1 MKVVSADFAT
11 QPAPDMLQALGKVLV
26 RAAQVEHL
34 LRLLIKDLTKST
46 YHDGMS
52 RTQFRSSL
60 SALERKLLALLQD
73 KKYPRVQALTPAEQA
88 ELAQIITSI
97 KTCSTLRNAL
107 FHTCWAANFQ
117 GAVPSAFDEFHA
129 SAAQLMTQIE
139 AFRQPRYHDKDSHTT
154 YEPW

>member
-11 QPAPDMLQALGKVLV
+11 QPAAEMLQALGKVLV

-52 RTQFRSSL
+52 RTQYRSSL

-73 KKYPRVQALTPAEQA
+73 KKYPRVQALTSAEQA
-88 ELAQIITSI
+88 ELAQIMAGI

-117 GAVPSAFDEFHA
+117 GAVQPVFDDFHTCC
-129 SAAQLMTQIE
+129 AQLMTQIE
-139 AFRQPRYHDKDSHTT
+139 AFRQPRYHDQDSYIT
-154 YEPW
+154 YQPW